1 MTNEPSETNDMAE
14 PSALAR
20 LMGRLR
26 APVLFWLV
34 VAAGLALGLTDFFY
48 HRHAYFGFEGLP
60 LFYVIGPFAAVLA
73 LALAGGLF
81 ALLFKRPENYWGKRG
96 TDGESAGEAENV

>member
-1 MTNEPSETNDMAE
+1 MTNEPSETNNMAE

-20 LMGRLR
+20 LMGRLS
-26 APVLFWLV
+26 APALFWLV
-34 VAAGLALGLTDFFY
+34 LAAGLVLGLTDFFY

-73 LALAGGLF
+73 LALVGGLC
-81 ALLFKRPENYWGKRG
+81 ALLCKRPENYWGKRG
-96 TDGESAGEAENV
+96 VDGDSAGEAENV